1 MFDPIII
8 ISAILMGLS
17 LGLLGSGGSILTVPL
32 LVFIAHE
39 PEKIAIAESLL
50 IVGVVAIA
58 GGITQIIKRNVDFK
72 LVGLFGVPSM
82 ITAYGG
88 AYISQY
94 VSAQLQMTLFAIIM
108 LVASVFMLR
117 PLKPIISTI
126 KSNES
131 ATNIKLMLVGSGVG
145 IIAGLVGV
153 GGGFLIVPSLLIIA
167 RISMRRAIASSL
179 LIIAM
184 QSFAGF
190 GKYAY
195 LQAAHNLT
203 YNIPLIL
210 LVTTCALVGIFVG
223 SWVVEKLPQER
234 LKQVFGSMLIP
245 LSVFILVRN
254 L

>member
-82 ITAYGG
+82 IAAYAG

-117 PLKPIISTI
+117 PIKPVISTTQS
-126 KSNES
+126 KEG
-131 ATNIKLMLVGSGVG
+131 ATNIKLMLAGSGVG
-145 IIAGLVGV
+145 VLAGLVGV
-153 GGGFLIVPSLLIIA
+153 GGGFLIVPALLIIA

-195 LQAAHNLT
+195 LQATQNLT

-210 LVTTCALVGIFVG
+210 LVTTCALVGIFLG